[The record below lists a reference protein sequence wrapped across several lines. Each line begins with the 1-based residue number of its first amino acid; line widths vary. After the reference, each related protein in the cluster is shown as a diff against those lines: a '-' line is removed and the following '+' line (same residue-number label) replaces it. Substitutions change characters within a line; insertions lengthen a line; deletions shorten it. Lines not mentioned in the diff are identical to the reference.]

1 MLMAQI
7 ITLIYFNE
15 TQICLLLYSL
25 MHIGLL
31 ILMILSMQLHTVFLQ
46 ATTQFLGPL
55 RNKILWHDQALNLN
69 IELLSHVASE
79 ISLLKELL
87 SKLAKFNCSK
97 PILQY
102 DNLIAGA
109 LATNPMFH
117 ARTKHIEI
125 HVHFVC
131 DQVLRD
137 VLEVQYIPST
147 DQLVDNLNKPFTH
160 SHFQCLR
167 SKLGI
172 IQLLSHLRGNI
183 REKCHISNTHSSSP
197 SPKSI

>member
-1 MLMAQI
+1 CALPQPSSSFLFNF
-7 ITLIYFNE
+7 TLSVPPHRFVVIEDNHKKRFCPSKSLPSLRSYHASRAGVSQLWSS
-15 TQICLLLYSL
+15 TAMYLHCCTLL
-25 MHIGLL
+25 
-31 ILMILSMQLHTVFLQ
+31 VE
-46 ATTQFLGPL
+46 PL
-55 RNKILWHDQALNLN
+55 
-69 IELLSHVASE
+69 
-79 ISLLKELL
+79 
-87 SKLAKFNCSK
+87 
-97 PILQY
+97 PIHQTPSPAAHRIPPSVQSCFTF
-102 DNLIAGA
+102 DGA